1 MPKQLSSPTNIVISS
16 QLPFEKRLEILTGAA
31 KYDASC
37 ASSGSSRK
45 GKGLGAA
52 HHSGI
57 CHSWSAD
64 GRCIS
69 LLKVLFSNACHYD
82 CAYCLN
88 RRSNDHQRAS
98 FTPSEL
104 ARLTI
109 EFYRRN
115 YIEGLFLSSA
125 IFSTPDRTMEAM
137 LEVLRLLRYEHNF
150 HGYIHLKAIPGCNE
164 ELVYEGTKLADR
176 MSANVELPSQKSL
189 TLLAPEKQE
198 QEILQVFHHSQNI
211 SGQQQ
216 TVKKKRSNRG
226 IGMSTQMII
235 GASPEDDRTIIQQAG
250 NLYRIPQLKRVYYSA
265 YLPVNSDTRLPSTS
279 VSPPLLREH
288 RLYQADWLLRFYDF
302 HVSEILAT
310 DQPFLDSELAPK
322 TAWALR
328 NRNLF
333 PVNINQ
339 VNQRTLLRVPG
350 LGIRSCQ
357 RILKARRYRRLRI
370 DDLAK
375 LGVVM
380 KRAQYFITDGFTG
393 PQADDTSEQLRNKL
407 IKPPSPQLSFN
418 FSAPQLP
425 TAISGEL

>member
-16 QLPFEKRLEILTGAA
+16 QPPFEKRLEILTGAA
-31 KYDASC
+31 KYDTSC

-52 HHSGI
+52 HRSGI

-69 LLKVLFSNACHYD
+69 LLKILFSNACHYD

-310 DQPFLDSELAPK
+310 DQPFLDSELDPK

>member
-1 MPKQLSSPTNIVISS
+1 MPKQLSSLTNIVISS

-52 HHSGI
+52 HRSGI

-164 ELVYEGTKLADR
+164 DLVHEGTKLADR

-189 TLLAPEKQE
+189 ALLAPEKQE
-198 QEILQVFHHSQNI
+198 QDILQVFHHSQNI
-211 SGQQQ
+211 PVQQQ
-216 TVKKKRSNRG
+216 RLKKKRSNRG

-235 GASPEDDRTIIQQAG
+235 GASPEDDRAIIQQAG

-302 HVSEILAT
+302 HVSEILAA
-310 DQPFLDSELAPK
+310 DQPFLDPELDPK

-339 VNQRTLLRVPG
+339 VNKRTLLRVPG

-370 DDLAK
+370 DDLAT